1 MAAMEGAGRDAGGDS
16 AGPSSSPTR
25 LLHGRTRSAAARAI
39 FASSSSQPN
48 NNTLFGAL
56 TSLTGNTR
64 RIPPPNTPTATT
76 DLEAQR
82 RTTLLE
88 GDHSSPFGIGDDED
102 EQEDQ
107 PLQTTTH
114 STRSRYKSS
123 DSTQESDKIIGGD
136 GYDGDDGLEEEDI
149 DEDEE
154 AQYAS
159 MAEPGSEYTSL
170 LQLKPVP
177 SNKPTNR
184 GATSSSS
191 HKPAGRLRPPD
202 GEDDDTKHQASA
214 SSTPATAAAPV
225 VVIPFEPIS
234 RGEKTWMWIVTGL
247 VSVLIVVAMLISED
261 VIDWPGDGIG
271 RD

>member
-1 MAAMEGAGRDAGGDS
+1 MAAGRDAGGDS
-16 AGPSSSPTR
+16 AGPSSSNTR

-39 FASSSSQPN
+39 FASNEDPPSSSS
-48 NNTLFGAL
+48 LFGAL

-64 RIPPPNTPTATT
+64 RIPPPNTPATT

-82 RTTLLE
+82 RNLALE

-102 EQEDQ
+102 EEENQ

-114 STRSRYKSS
+114 TTRTRYKSS

-184 GATSSSS
+184 GVASSSS

-214 SSTPATAAAPV
+214 SSTPATDAAPV

-247 VSVLIVVAMLISED
+247 VSVLIVIAMLISED